1 MRFDCIYINNCTG
14 KLNHSVVDATSIT
27 PVSGNSPDD
36 ITQNLPTLLP
46 SGNHPR
52 FILNGPC
59 LWLESWSDST
69 IKDEKDHIEFYL
81 YEVLCVWQINQRYN
95 SPIGIIAQDCII
107 KEFDMIETWCSQHN
121 KTFTIYTNE
130 YRMLDGLQNT
140 RYANWPII
148 CLDTFCL
155 GYGYPGHTNSK
166 DGADTVN
173 IYKNIEYKFNC
184 FTYRWDQHRM
194 LLAGFLHQNSD
205 VVTTHYHKTAGV
217 KIKWPFGKSRHL
229 SRLINGKNSL
239 NHRVPLSVESHTID
253 AVDSES
259 FTHVPINDEPLLTDA
274 LEPFYLRS
282 FCSVVCETNYE
293 YPWGQI
299 SEKTINAARY
309 ETPFIIAGGPGSLE
323 LCRQWGLKTFNQ
335 YWSESYDS
343 IIDPVQRLDAILDII
358 IDLQKKSVEE
368 LTEIKAHMAPIL
380 LHNRNLF
387 RTGEIKK
394 NIVKRID

>member
-1 MRFDCIYINNCTG
+1 MNFDSIYINNCTG
-14 KLNHSVVDATSIT
+14 KLNHTVVDATSIT
-27 PVSGNSPDD
+27 PVSGTAPDD
-36 ITQNLPTLLP
+36 ITQNLPILLP
-46 SGNHPR
+46 PGNHPR

-81 YEVLCVWQINQRYN
+81 YEVLSVWQINQRYN
-95 SPIGIIAQDCII
+95 SPIGIIAQDCSI
-107 KEFDMIETWCSQHN
+107 KEFDMIETWCLKHN
-121 KTFTIYTNE
+121 KTFSIYTNE
-130 YRMLDGLQNT
+130 YRMLDALVDT

-155 GYGYPGHTNSK
+155 GYGYPGHINEQ

-173 IYKNIEYKFNC
+173 IYQDIEYKFNC

-194 LLAGFLHQNSD
+194 LLAGLLSEAGSNC
-205 VVTTHYHKTAGV
+205 VTHYHKTAG
-217 KIKWPFGKSRHL
+217 IQTKWPWKHSRH
-229 SRLINGKNSL
+229 SQRLVNTKNSL
-239 NHRVPLSVESHTID
+239 QHKIPLSVESYPIE
-253 AVDSES
+253 AVSVDDFSYI
-259 FTHVPINDEPLLTDA
+259 PDNDQPLLTNS
-274 LEPFYLRS
+274 LEPYYLRS
-282 FCSVVCETNYE
+282 FASVVCETNYE

-309 ETPFIIAGGPGSLE
+309 ENPFIIAGGPGSLE
-323 LCRQWGLKTFNQ
+323 LCRQWGLQTFNQ

-343 IIDPVQRLDAILDII
+343 ILDPVERLDAIIDILKV
-358 IDLQKKSVEE
+358 LQNKSIEE
-368 LTEIKAHMAPIL
+368 LTQMKAHMAPIL

>member
-1 MRFDCIYINNCTG
+1 M
-14 KLNHSVVDATSIT
+14 
-27 PVSGNSPDD
+27 
-36 ITQNLPTLLP
+36 
-46 SGNHPR
+46 
-52 FILNGPC
+52 
-59 LWLESWSDST
+59 
-69 IKDEKDHIEFYL
+69 
-81 YEVLCVWQINQRYN
+81 
-95 SPIGIIAQDCII
+95 
-107 KEFDMIETWCSQHN
+107 
-121 KTFTIYTNE
+121 
-130 YRMLDGLQNT
+130 
-140 RYANWPII
+140 
-148 CLDTFCL
+148 
-155 GYGYPGHTNSK
+155 
-166 DGADTVN
+166 
-173 IYKNIEYKFNC
+173 
-184 FTYRWDQHRM
+184 
-194 LLAGFLHQNSD
+194 
-205 VVTTHYHKTAGV
+205 
-217 KIKWPFGKSRHL
+217 
-229 SRLINGKNSL
+229 
-239 NHRVPLSVESHTID
+239 PLSVESHTID
-253 AVDSES
+253 AVDSEE

-343 IIDPVQRLDAILDII
+343 IIDPVERLDAILDII